1 MNNER
6 KKKDENSA
14 SNFKEILPKGKVDE
28 GNKAVIKAKDLPPT
42 ADTSDVRTNN
52 PAKEREE
59 SEQPVH
65 SIKKA
70 PKE

>member
-6 KKKDENSA
+6 KKAEDNPS
-14 SNFKEILPKGKVDE
+14 SNFKEILPKGKLDK
-28 GNKAVIKAKDLPPT
+28 GNKAVIKEKDLPDK

-59 SEQPVH
+59 GEQPVH
-65 SIKKA
+65 SVKK
-70 PKE
+70 